1 MKSVSK
7 LLLVYIINQSI
18 HWFIIGLILPVS
30 SLLMLEKGHNLQE
43 IGLIFAVSSAAVLL
57 LELPTGGLA
66 DALGRK
72 RVYLLSLLFLLGAV
86 LLVMLSWNLTTLL
99 LGYVLFGTARA
110 LSSGSIDAWFV
121 DEFNRLEPGGDLN
134 GRLAKANIYI
144 PLAMGLSALAGGA
157 LPDLL
162 GSYTADFGAGIYSI
176 NFIAM
181 AVMILLQ
188 YALTAKLVI
197 EKVHTS
203 RSARMTDGFRQLPQ
217 LVSDSVRY
225 GIKQAAV
232 FMLLL
237 ATFAWGFAFSGL
249 ETYWQPQVKSMLGAH
264 SATWQ
269 FGLLTAGYFISA
281 SVGGLFI
288 GPVARWFNVPF
299 RTLLLAVRVL
309 LGILFLILA
318 AQGTVIGFTV
328 FYFVLF
334 MTNGMASSPDATLF
348 NEQLDE
354 SNRSTMQSLSSLFLQ
369 FGGLIGSFVHGFIAQ
384 HASISISWYVAGGV
398 LIASGFLYMNIRS
411 DVKKSVSPAAR
422 DISS

>member
-1 MKSVSK
+1 MKSVSR
-7 LLLVYIINQSI
+7 LLLVYIINQSL

-30 SLLMLEKGHNLQE
+30 SLFMLEKGNNLQE

-57 LELPTGGLA
+57 LELPTGGLS

-86 LLVMLSWNLTTLL
+86 LLVMISWNLVTLL
-99 LGYVLFGTARA
+99 LGYVLFGAARA

-134 GRLAKANIYI
+134 SKLAKANIYI

-157 LPDLL
+157 LPDVL
-162 GSYTADFGAGIYSI
+162 GSYTSHFGAGIYSI

-181 AVMILLQ
+181 AIIIAVQ
-188 YALTAKLVI
+188 YVLTAKLVI

-225 GIKQAAV
+225 GIKQVAV

-237 ATFAWGFAFSGL
+237 TTFAWGFAFSGL
-249 ETYWQPQVKSMLGAH
+249 ETYWQPQVKDLLVTD
-264 SATWQ
+264 SATWVY
-269 FGLLTAGYFISA
+269 GLLTAGYFISA
-281 SVGGLFI
+281 SIGGLFI
-288 GPVARWFNVPF
+288 GPVARWLNIPF

-318 AQGTVIGFTV
+318 AQSTVVGFTV

-369 FGGLIGSFVHGFIAQ
+369 LGGLIGSFVHGFIAQ
-384 HASISISWYVAGGV
+384 NASISVTWYVTGGV
-398 LIASGFLYMNIRS
+398 LIASGFLYMNVRA
-411 DVKKSVSPAAR
+411 DAKNTVSPAAGE
-422 DISS
+422 ISS

>member
-1 MKSVSK
+1 MEITARVHHH
-7 LLLVYIINQSI
+7 QSL

-30 SLLMLEKGHNLQE
+30 SLFMLEKGLNLQE
-43 IGLIFAVSSAAVLL
+43 IGLVFAVSSGAVLL
-57 LELPTGGLA
+57 LELPTGGLS
-66 DALGRK
+66 DVLGRK
-72 RVYLLSLLFLLGAV
+72 RVYQLSLLFLLGAV
-86 LLVMLSWNLTTLL
+86 VLVMLSWNLISLL
-99 LGYVLFGTARA
+99 LGYVLFGAARA

-134 GRLAKANIYI
+134 SKLAKANIYI
-144 PLAMGLSALAGGA
+144 PLAMGISALAGGV
-157 LPDLL
+157 LPDWL
-162 GSYTADFGAGIYSI
+162 GSYTTHFGAGIYSI

-181 AVMILLQ
+181 ALMIMLQ
-188 YALTAKLVI
+188 YVLTARLVV

-225 GIKQAAV
+225 GIKQTAV

-249 ETYWQPQVKSMLGAH
+249 ETYWQPQVKGILGAG

-281 SVGGLFI
+281 SIGGLSTS
-288 GPVARWFNVPF
+288 PVARWLNVPF
-299 RTLLLAVRVL
+299 RTLLLIARVL
-309 LGILFLILA
+309 LGILFLVLA
-318 AQGTVIGFTV
+318 AQSGALGFTV

-334 MTNGMASSPDATLF
+334 MTNGMVSAPDATLF

-354 SNRSTMQSLSSLFLQ
+354 SNRSTMQSMSSLFLQ
-369 FGGLIGSFVHGFIAQ
+369 LGGLIGSVVHGYIAQ
-384 HASISISWYVAGGV
+384 NASISITWYIAGGV
-398 LIASGFLYMNIRS
+398 LIASGFLYMNVRPS
-411 DVKKSVSPAAR
+411 DVKKSASVLDA
-422 DISS
+422 